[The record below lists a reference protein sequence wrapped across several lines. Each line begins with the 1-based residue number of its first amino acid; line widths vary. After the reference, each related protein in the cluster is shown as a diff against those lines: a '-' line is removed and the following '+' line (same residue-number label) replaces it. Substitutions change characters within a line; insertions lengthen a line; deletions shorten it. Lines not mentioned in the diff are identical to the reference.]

1 MILFLSLYSSAAFYS
16 EVLLH
21 VCWGW
26 RIFLSADLLQ
36 MLYFQLTWALR
47 VVPLHRSSVQAAG
60 YGWMLTGR
68 WMWWLKKSGN
78 TQKQHNCSSSIVK
91 PTLEFRLPSV
101 FPHSTTS
108 DKHLISKLQRFKDSK
123 IQDSKICV
131 FLFEERQNQRHT
143 IGTHQPLSVGF
154 ETNVKWHGDGKQL
167 HRYKEQDKAVNP
179 EVCWKK
185 TPPLLPK

>member
-91 PTLEFRLPSV
+91 PTLEFRLPAV

-108 DKHLISKLQRFKDSK
+108 DKHLISKLQRFK
-123 IQDSKICV
+123 
-131 FLFEERQNQRHT
+131 
-143 IGTHQPLSVGF
+143 QPEATLCLLIWRKTKPASH
-154 ETNVKWHGDGKQL
+154 HGDTSATFCQ
-167 HRYKEQDKAVNP
+167 
-179 EVCWKK
+179 VCNKRQMAWRRK
-185 TPPLLPK
+185 TVA